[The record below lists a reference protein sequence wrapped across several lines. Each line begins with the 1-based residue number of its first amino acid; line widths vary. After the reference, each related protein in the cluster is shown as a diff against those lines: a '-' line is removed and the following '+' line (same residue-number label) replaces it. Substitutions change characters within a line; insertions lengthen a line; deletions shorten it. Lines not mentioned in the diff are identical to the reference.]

1 MMTCINDDWIETPE
15 GQAVLDRVR
24 EGWYRV
30 WAAHI
35 KSNVN
40 PTLSDE
46 LSQALLEHCGIDN

>member
-1 MMTCINDDWIETPE
+1 MTCIDDDWIETPE
-15 GQAVLDRVR
+15 GQAVQARVR

-35 KSNVN
+35 KSHVN